1 LTAFSPTRNRN
12 FLRSEDGTLDEPT
25 GEVPVVS
32 PFDTRV
38 RVTGAEVAHATGEV
52 PRVDPTTLLQPWTDA
67 PTGQV
72 PIVVARDQ
80 ADAVDPWSNIPAP
93 SWREGEADWTAHDE
107 SFDASFLGVDP
118 VAPVE
123 TPSSWSQTAP
133 DAESDEE
140 ELRFDEVRRP
150 APVDE
155 PQRQWRTR
163 HHQRS
168 NPLEGRAVRSG
179 GNRSVALATLTGIA
193 LVVFVLAVFYAGP
206 VAVAVLVTVVLALGA
221 AEVFAG
227 YRAAGAHPATILG
240 IAAVVLLS
248 VGVYEKGPSAVA
260 PLATLLIVFG
270 FVWYLNA
277 AKTVDVVDG
286 FGVTVFVFTWV
297 GVLGTSAMAMIS
309 PHAYVGRH
317 GLAYTLATILFTVAN
332 DSGALFVGRW
342 FGKRPLNARLSPN
355 KTIEGVVGG
364 TLATLVVGA
373 VVVPLSSPWTM
384 RLGLEAAVAISV
396 VVPLGD
402 LLESMVKRTL
412 GIKDFG
418 RVLPGHG
425 GVMDRIDGLLFAL
438 PTMYFLTHL
447 LHLG

>member
-1 LTAFSPTRNRN
+1 M
-12 FLRSEDGTLDEPT
+12 RSEDGTLGEPT

-32 PFDTRV
+32 TFDLRV

-52 PRVDPTTLLQPWTDA
+52 PRVDPETLLQPWTDA

-72 PIVVARDQ
+72 PIVVAREQ
-80 ADAVDPWSNIPAP
+80 ADTVDPWAHIPAP
-93 SWREGEADWTAHDE
+93 AWREAEADWVAHE
-107 SFDASFLGVDP
+107 GQFDASFLANDAP
-118 VAPVE
+118 LVAE
-123 TPSSWSQTAP
+123 YSSPWTETAP
-133 DAESDEE
+133 DALSVEE
-140 ELRFDEVRRP
+140 EIRFDGAPRP
-150 APVDE
+150 EPVGE
-155 PQRQWRTR
+155 PHREWRTR
-163 HHQRS
+163 RSTRS
-168 NPLEGRAVRSG
+168 NPLEGRAVRSSG
-179 GNRSVALATLTGIA
+179 GRSVALATLTGVA
-193 LVVFVLAVFYAGP
+193 LVLVVLAIFYAGP
-206 VAVAVLVTVVLALGA
+206 LAAAVLVVVVLALGS

-227 YRAAGAHPATILG
+227 FRAAGAHPATILG
-240 IAAVVLLS
+240 IAAVVMLS
-248 VGVYEKGPSAVA
+248 IGVYSKGPAAVA
-260 PLATLLIVFG
+260 PVATLLVLFG
-270 FVWYLNA
+270 FIWYLNA
-277 AKTVDVVDG
+277 EQTVDVVDG

-317 GLAYTLATILFTVAN
+317 GLAYTLATILLTVAN
-332 DSGALFVGRW
+332 DSGALFIGRW
-342 FGKRPLNARLSPN
+342 LGKRPLNARLSPH
-355 KTIEGVVGG
+355 KTVEGVVGG
-364 TLATLVVGA
+364 TLLTLLVGA

-384 RLGLEAAVAISV
+384 RLGLEAALAISV

-447 LHLG
+447 LHLS

>member
-1 LTAFSPTRNRN
+1 M
-12 FLRSEDGTLDEPT
+12 RSEDGTLGEPT

-32 PFDTRV
+32 TFDLRV

-52 PRVDPTTLLQPWTDA
+52 PRVDPETLLQPWTDA

-72 PIVVARDQ
+72 PIVVAREQ
-80 ADAVDPWSNIPAP
+80 ADTVDPWAHIPAP
-93 SWREGEADWTAHDE
+93 AWREAEADWVAHE
-107 SFDASFLGVDP
+107 GQFDASFLANDAPP
-118 VAPVE
+118 VAE
-123 TPSSWSQTAP
+123 YSSPWTETAP
-133 DAESDEE
+133 DALSVEE
-140 ELRFDEVRRP
+140 EIRFDGAPRP
-150 APVDE
+150 EPVGE
-155 PQRQWRTR
+155 PHREWRTR
-163 HHQRS
+163 RSTRS
-168 NPLEGRAVRSG
+168 NPLEGRAVRSSG
-179 GNRSVALATLTGIA
+179 GRSVALATLTGVA
-193 LVVFVLAVFYAGP
+193 LVLVVLAIFYAGP
-206 VAVAVLVTVVLALGA
+206 LAAAVLVVVVLALGS

-227 YRAAGAHPATILG
+227 FRAAGAHPATILG
-240 IAAVVLLS
+240 IAAVVMLS
-248 VGVYEKGPSAVA
+248 IGVYSKGPAAVA
-260 PLATLLIVFG
+260 PVATLLVLFG
-270 FVWYLNA
+270 FIWYLNA
-277 AKTVDVVDG
+277 EQTVDVVDG

-317 GLAYTLATILFTVAN
+317 GLAYTLATILLTVAN
-332 DSGALFVGRW
+332 DSGALFIGRW
-342 FGKRPLNARLSPN
+342 LGKRPLNARLSPH
-355 KTIEGVVGG
+355 KTVEGVVGG
-364 TLATLVVGA
+364 TLLTLLVGA

-384 RLGLEAAVAISV
+384 RLGLEAALAISV

-447 LHLG
+447 LHLS

>member
-1 LTAFSPTRNRN
+1 M
-12 FLRSEDGTLDEPT
+12 RSEDGTLGEPT

-32 PFDTRV
+32 TFDLRV

-52 PRVDPTTLLQPWTDA
+52 PRVDPETLLQPWTDA

-72 PIVVARDQ
+72 PIVVAREQ
-80 ADAVDPWSNIPAP
+80 ADTVDPWAHIPAP
-93 SWREGEADWTAHDE
+93 AWREAEADWVAHE
-107 SFDASFLGVDP
+107 GQFDASFLANDAP
-118 VAPVE
+118 LVAE
-123 TPSSWSQTAP
+123 YSSPWTETAP
-133 DAESDEE
+133 DALSVEE
-140 ELRFDEVRRP
+140 EIRFDEAPRP
-150 APVDE
+150 EPVGE
-155 PQRQWRTR
+155 AHREWRTR
-163 HHQRS
+163 RSTRS
-168 NPLEGRAVRSG
+168 NPLEGRAVRSSG
-179 GNRSVALATLTGIA
+179 GRSVALATLTGVA
-193 LVVFVLAVFYAGP
+193 LVLVVLAIFYAGP
-206 VAVAVLVTVVLALGA
+206 LAAAVLVVVVLALGS

-227 YRAAGAHPATILG
+227 FRAAGAHPATILG
-240 IAAVVLLS
+240 IAAVVMLS
-248 VGVYEKGPSAVA
+248 IGVYSKGPAAVA
-260 PLATLLIVFG
+260 PVATLLVLFG
-270 FVWYLNA
+270 FIWYLNA
-277 AKTVDVVDG
+277 EQTVDVVDG

-317 GLAYTLATILFTVAN
+317 GLAYTLATILLTVAN
-332 DSGALFVGRW
+332 DSGALFIGRW
-342 FGKRPLNARLSPN
+342 LGKRPLNARLSPH
-355 KTIEGVVGG
+355 KTVEGVVGG
-364 TLATLVVGA
+364 TLLTLLVGA

-384 RLGLEAAVAISV
+384 RLGLEAALAISV

-447 LHLG
+447 LHLS

>member
-1 LTAFSPTRNRN
+1 M
-12 FLRSEDGTLDEPT
+12 RSEDGTLGEPT

-32 PFDTRV
+32 TFDLRV

-52 PRVDPTTLLQPWTDA
+52 PRVDPETLLQPWTDA

-72 PIVVARDQ
+72 PIVVAREQ
-80 ADAVDPWSNIPAP
+80 ADTVDPWAHIPAP
-93 SWREGEADWTAHDE
+93 AWREAEADWVAHE
-107 SFDASFLGVDP
+107 GQFDASFLANDAP
-118 VAPVE
+118 LVAE
-123 TPSSWSQTAP
+123 YSSPWTETAP
-133 DAESDEE
+133 DALSVEE
-140 ELRFDEVRRP
+140 EIRFDGAPRP
-150 APVDE
+150 EPVGE
-155 PQRQWRTR
+155 PHREWRTR
-163 HHQRS
+163 RSTRS
-168 NPLEGRAVRSG
+168 NPLEGRAVRSSG
-179 GNRSVALATLTGIA
+179 GRSVALATLTGVA
-193 LVVFVLAVFYAGP
+193 LVLVVLAIFYAGP
-206 VAVAVLVTVVLALGA
+206 LAAAVLVVVVLAVGS

-227 YRAAGAHPATILG
+227 FRAAGAHPATILG
-240 IAAVVLLS
+240 IAAVVMLS
-248 VGVYEKGPSAVA
+248 IGVYSKGPAAVA
-260 PLATLLIVFG
+260 PVATLLVLFG
-270 FVWYLNA
+270 FIWYLNA
-277 AKTVDVVDG
+277 EQTVDVVDG

-317 GLAYTLATILFTVAN
+317 GLAYTLATILLTVAN
-332 DSGALFVGRW
+332 DSGALFIGRW
-342 FGKRPLNARLSPN
+342 LGKRPLNARLSPH
-355 KTIEGVVGG
+355 KTVEGVVGG
-364 TLATLVVGA
+364 TLLTLLVGA

-384 RLGLEAAVAISV
+384 RLGLEAALAISV

-447 LHLG
+447 LHLS